1 MPFRFPQTMPSM
13 IIHRARARLISLPV
27 FYASIALLGLALYLQ
42 RDAAVSV
49 PESGS
54 GLGRFLW
61 PLALYL
67 FAHLARFA
75 RLGVLLNANC
85 LRKLLALHF
94 YTAACSILIP
104 LKLGELVRINELA
117 WWTGNFWRG
126 LLIVWVERIFD
137 VVALALMILFLLFE
151 TGIELRALR
160 LLLLAIGAFIF
171 LSLLVF
177 FILPEQLFSLNLHVI
192 RSYKGRK
199 AVRILRVVDTA
210 YDFLQQFRLLVAG
223 KITTLSLL
231 TALVWGLELAAM
243 SLLFGN
249 EHLVRGIHS
258 LLTQF
263 SDLLST
269 APTASG
275 RLDRLSLDFYLL
287 KALALGTVGLA
298 ALSFYIGW
306 RRGQAPGRGAA
317 C

>member
-1 MPFRFPQTMPSM
+1 
-13 IIHRARARLISLPV
+13 
-27 FYASIALLGLALYLQ
+27 
-42 RDAAVSV
+42 
-49 PESGS
+49 
-54 GLGRFLW
+54 
-61 PLALYL
+61 
-67 FAHLARFA
+67 
-75 RLGVLLNANC
+75 
-85 LRKLLALHF
+85 
-94 YTAACSILIP
+94 
-104 LKLGELVRINELA
+104 
-117 WWTGNFWRG
+117 
-126 LLIVWVERIFD
+126 
-137 VVALALMILFLLFE
+137 
-151 TGIELRALR
+151 
-160 LLLLAIGAFIF
+160 
-171 LSLLVF
+171 
-177 FILPEQLFSLNLHVI
+177 
-192 RSYKGRK
+192 
-199 AVRILRVVDTA
+199 VVDTA